1 MVPAPPCCRSR
12 EWGRPSSRIGAETAR
27 KRARGCSAS
36 RARIASF
43 GRRRRVGAFS
53 LTDVKI
59 VCLVKQVPR
68 GDAIRFDEETKSLVR
83 EGVPLELNEFDAY
96 AIAHAARLR
105 AEHGGEVVAMTM
117 GPPQAEEALRTT
129 LALGANRC
137 IHLSDRVFAVAD
149 TLGTSRTLA
158 LAIRKEG
165 ADLVL
170 CGRKTLDSETWQ
182 VPPEVAAFLGL
193 PHLTS
198 VASLDLDGSTLRARR
213 LGDEGEELY
222 ELELPALC
230 SVALPPEGADV
241 EVAPVSDAGGNITVW
256 TAADLVPDVQPYEK
270 RFGQTGSPTRVL
282 AVRDVSP
289 ERMQELYEDPAE
301 AARRAQELLAERPPQ
316 STSWQKP
323 ERLGE
328 QPGKSYDCWSVVE
341 LVEGRVAR
349 VSLELLGKSRELA
362 GKLGGRTVALV
373 MGHGLDSA
381 AREAVRHGAET
392 VVVVDD
398 ERLGDY
404 QPDLWASAPR
414 QVLERERPH
423 AVLIPAT
430 SRGRDYG
437 PRAAG
442 DLELGMTGDCV
453 DLGIDRAG
461 RLIQHKPA
469 YGGNIVSVIMGA
481 TTPQLA
487 TVRPRMFESLEPNG
501 SESELRQFQLDGL
514 PLPTTSILES
524 RPDDPAPYAL
534 DEADVIVCAG
544 EGVGGDGLGEL
555 ERSAA
560 VLGAAVG
567 GDRTACAAGIVP
579 WSRQIGLLG
588 RQVAP
593 RLYVAVETS
602 GDFEHAAASVKADVI
617 LVLKSSDAPVGG
629 TADVAVGGDWRETLP
644 LVVEAL
650 RGRI

>member
-1 MVPAPPCCRSR
+1 M
-12 EWGRPSSRIGAETAR
+12 
-27 KRARGCSAS
+27 
-36 RARIASF
+36 
-43 GRRRRVGAFS
+43 
-53 LTDVKI
+53 KI

-83 EGVPLELNEFDAY
+83 EGVPLELNAFDAY
-96 AIAHAARLR
+96 AVAHAARLR
-105 AEHGGEVVAMTM
+105 EQHGGEVVAMTM
-117 GPPQAEEALRTT
+117 GPPQAEEALRVT
-129 LALGANRC
+129 LALGADRC

-170 CGRKTLDSETWQ
+170 CGRKTVDSETWQ

-193 PHLTS
+193 PHVTNA
-198 VASLDLDGSTLRARR
+198 VSLELGGSTLRARR

-230 SVALPPEGADV
+230 SVALPPGGVDVDADPMDG
-241 EVAPVSDAGGNITVW
+241 EITVW
-256 TAADLVPDVQPYEK
+256 TAADLVAEVRPNDK

-301 AARRAQELLAERPPQ
+301 AARRVRELLAERTPAK
-316 STSWQKP
+316 TAWEKP

-328 QPGKSYDCWSVVE
+328 QPGASYDCWSMVE
-341 LVEGRVAR
+341 LVEGRIAR

-362 GKLGGRTVALV
+362 GKLGGSAVGLILGNDLEGAALE
-373 MGHGLDSA
+373 A
-381 AREAVRHGAET
+381 ASSGAES

-398 ERLGDY
+398 ERLRDY
-404 QPDLWASAPR
+404 QPDLWAGALR

-423 AVLIPAT
+423 ALLIPAT

-442 DLELGMTGDCV
+442 ELELGMTGDCV
-453 DLGIDRAG
+453 DLGVDRAG

-487 TVRPRMFESLEPNG
+487 TVRPRMFEPLEPRNNSNG
-501 SESELRQFQLDGL
+501 GELRRFELGDL
-514 PLPTTSILES
+514 PPPRVRLVEHDAGE
-524 RPDDPAPYAL
+524 RAFDL
-534 DEADVIVCAG
+534 DEADTVVAVGAGVDVEQIRPAAG
-544 EGVGGDGLGEL
+544 E
-555 ERSAA
+555 
-560 VLGAAVG
+560 LGAAIG
-567 GDRTACAAGIVP
+567 GDRAAAEAGLVP
-579 WSRQIGLLG
+579 RSRQLGLLG
-588 RQVAP
+588 RAVAP
-593 RLYVAVETS
+593 RLYLAVETS
-602 GDFEHAAASVKADVI
+602 GDFEHAVASVKAGVI
-617 LVLKSSDAPVGG
+617 VVFKSSSEPVTG
-629 TADVAVGGDWRETLP
+629 TADVAVAGDWRETLP
-644 LVVEAL
+644 AFARAFRET
-650 RGRI
+650 

>member
-12 EWGRPSSRIGAETAR
+12 EWGRRSSRIGAETAR

-117 GPPQAEEALRTT
+117 GPPQAEEALRMT

-282 AVRDVSP
+282 AVRDVST

-373 MGHGLDSA
+373 MGHELDSA

-392 VVVVDD
+392 VVVADD
-398 ERLGDY
+398 ERLGAY
-404 QPDLWASAPR
+404 QPDLWASALR

-423 AVLIPAT
+423 ALLIPAT

-442 DLELGMTGDCV
+442 ELELGMTGDCV

-487 TVRPRMFESLEPNG
+487 TVRPRMFDPLEPRDG
-501 SESELRQFQLDGL
+501 AGAEVRRFALDGL
-514 PLPTTSILES
+514 AEPRIRLLERDTSG
-524 RPDDPAPYAL
+524 RAFDL
-534 DEADVIVCAG
+534 DEAEAVLAVGA
-544 EGVGGDGLGEL
+544 GVGDA
-555 ERSAA
+555 AA
-560 VLGAAVG
+560 VDELRAPAAELG
-567 GDRTACAAGIVP
+567 
-579 WSRQIGLLG
+579 
-588 RQVAP
+588 
-593 RLYVAVETS
+593 
-602 GDFEHAAASVKADVI
+602 
-617 LVLKSSDAPVGG
+617 APVGG
-629 TADVAVGGDWRETLP
+629 DP
-644 LVVEAL
+644 
-650 RGRI
+650 